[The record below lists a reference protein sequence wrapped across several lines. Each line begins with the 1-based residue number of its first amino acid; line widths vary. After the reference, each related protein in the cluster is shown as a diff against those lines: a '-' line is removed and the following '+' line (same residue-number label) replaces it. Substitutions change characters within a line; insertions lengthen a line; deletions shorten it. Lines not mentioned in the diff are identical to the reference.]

1 MNMRR
6 IECIL
11 LCLFIGIL
19 SMAAQTRTVT
29 GSVFDKADNQPVIG
43 ATIAVMSAQ
52 GTVAHGTTTDLDGKF
67 KLEVPSGTQNLTCR
81 FMGYTTTTIHL
92 QTGKDNYTV
101 YMENDSKQLN
111 ELVVTGYQAID
122 RRKLTSAV
130 TTIKMSDEI
139 IGGVNNIDQ
148 ALAGQIAGLSSVTSS
163 GSPGAP
169 VKLRIRGTASL
180 SGTKTRSGC
189 STAFHWRVQTSRL
202 WKIYKT

>member
-148 ALAGQIAGLSSVTSS
+148 ALAGQIAGLSSAGQVTHPRN
-163 GSPGAP
+163 GLPQRNARPALGARRHSIGGYRHP
-169 VKLRIRGTASL
+169 VYGRF
-180 SGTKTRSGC
+180 TR
-189 STAFHWRVQTSRL
+189 HR
-202 WKIYKT
+202 

>member
-148 ALAGQIAGLSSVTSS
+148 ALAGQIADASS
-163 GSPGAP
+163 
-169 VKLRIRGTASL
+169 R
-180 SGTKTRSGC
+180 
-189 STAFHWRVQTSRL
+189 
-202 WKIYKT
+202 

>member
-1 MNMRR
+1 
-6 IECIL
+6 
-11 LCLFIGIL
+11 
-19 SMAAQTRTVT
+19 
-29 GSVFDKADNQPVIG
+29 
-43 ATIAVMSAQ
+43 
-52 GTVAHGTTTDLDGKF
+52 
-67 KLEVPSGTQNLTCR
+67 
-81 FMGYTTTTIHL
+81 MGYTTATIHL
-92 QTGKDNYTV
+92 QAGKDNYTV

-169 VKLRIRGTASL
+169 VKLRIRGTS
-180 SGTKTRSGC
+180 SINGTQDRSGC
-189 STAFHWRVQTSRL
+189 STAFHWRHRHPVHGRFTRHRQHLSDFHRR
-202 WKIYKT
+202 Y